1 VTFLLYIH
9 LIAATVWV
17 GGLIVM
23 AGLVPT
29 IRANTDDRAVIQA
42 VARRFGLISWTAL
55 AVLVLTGTSMVVI
68 GFNLSMALT
77 TKIGLVL
84 ISASLAAWHTVSA
97 SNQPPRTRGVIQAVI
112 LVLGLVIV
120 WIAINL

>member
-1 VTFLLYIH
+1 VTFLLYVH

-29 IRANTDDRAVIQA
+29 IRANTGDRAVIQA

-55 AVLVLTGTSMVVI
+55 AVLVLTGTAMVVI
-68 GFNLSMALT
+68 GFNLSTALT

-97 SNQPPRTRGVIQAVI
+97 SNQAPRTRGVIQAVI

>member
-1 VTFLLYIH
+1 MTVLVYIH

-23 AGLVPT
+23 AGLIPA
-29 IRANTDDRAVIQA
+29 IRATTDDRGVIQA
-42 VARRFGLISWTAL
+42 VAKRFGLISWTAL
-55 AVLVLTGTSMVVI
+55 GVLVVTGTSMLVI

-84 ISASLAAWHTVSA
+84 VSAALAAWHTVSA
-97 SNQPPRTRGVIQAVI
+97 SSQTARTRGMIQGAI

>member
-1 VTFLLYIH
+1 VTFLLYVH

-29 IRANTDDRAVIQA
+29 IRANTGDRAVIQA

-68 GFNLSMALT
+68 GFNLSTALT

-97 SNQPPRTRGVIQAVI
+97 SNQTPRTRGVIQAVI